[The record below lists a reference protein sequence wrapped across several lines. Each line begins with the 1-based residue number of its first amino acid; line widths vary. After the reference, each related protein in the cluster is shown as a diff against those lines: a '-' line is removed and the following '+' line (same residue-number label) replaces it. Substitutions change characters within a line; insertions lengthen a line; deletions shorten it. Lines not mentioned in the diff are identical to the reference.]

1 MSKSFCL
8 INNKFTEKISIMDR
22 GFSYGDGFFET
33 MIWEHLGGNV
43 KPTLKVQYW
52 KRHIQRIKDGCR
64 LMQIKFPDYKTL
76 INQRNKILGKS
87 FNSGMREGI
96 LKLIITRGPGGR
108 GYKFEK
114 NMRST
119 LAFLSFHKT
128 NQPDIFFEKGI
139 DLTYC
144 KTKLYVNDRLS
155 GLKHLNRLDSVLARS
170 EWDDEYFD
178 GVFLDIDENLVEG
191 TMTNIFFVKKDV
203 LITPPIAGAGIS
215 GIMRS
220 VVMEKAKLFFKEVL
234 VRKINKKSID
244 NFDQMF
250 VTNSVIKVLPVKSLN
265 KKQFKICENVKNLI
279 SFLNPTKRIFKIK
292 NLEIL

>member
-1 MSKSFCL
+1 
-8 INNKFTEKISIMDR
+8 
-22 GFSYGDGFFET
+22 
-33 MIWEHLGGNV
+33 
-43 KPTLKVQYW
+43 
-52 KRHIQRIKDGCR
+52 
-64 LMQIKFPDYKTL
+64 
-76 INQRNKILGKS
+76 
-87 FNSGMREGI
+87 
-96 LKLIITRGPGGR
+96 
-108 GYKFEK
+108 
-114 NMRST
+114 MRST

-220 VVMEKAKLFFKEVL
+220 VVMEKAKYFTTMVQAMKVNFKTWFIMVM
-234 VRKINKKSID
+234 V
-244 NFDQMF
+244 
-250 VTNSVIKVLPVKSLN
+250 NS
-265 KKQFKICENVKNLI
+265 LI
-279 SFLNPTKRIFKIK
+279 I
-292 NLEIL
+292 

>member
-87 FNSGMREGI
+87 FNSGMKEGI

-265 KKQFKICENVKNLI
+265 KKQFVICENVKNLI